1 MELIRYWRV
10 LRRWAWLIILCPLIA
25 ALAAGL
31 ISLQLPKIY
40 EAKATLMV
48 KPAQPLTVDAGVALL
63 TTDQI
68 LRTYARL
75 MTERPMLEQ
84 VITEMGLNTDPIRL
98 SHNITVTPAP
108 NTSLLDVA
116 VRDTDPARAKVTA
129 NTLVSDFTAKIK
141 DVQRAE
147 A

>member
-25 ALAAGL
+25 TLAAGV

-40 EAKATLMV
+40 EAKATLLV
-48 KPAQPLTVDAGVALL
+48 KPAQPLTVDTGVAAL

-68 LRTYARL
+68 MRTYARL

-84 VITEMGLNTDPIRL
+84 VISERSLSTDPVRL
-98 SHNITVTPAP
+98 S
-108 NTSLLDVA
+108 
-116 VRDTDPARAKVTA
+116 
-129 NTLVSDFTAKIK
+129 
-141 DVQRAE
+141 
-147 A
+147 